1 MANSQNIF
9 VSIQI
14 NNNQLIRILRI
25 KSEIHDENL
34 FFLLFFYCH
43 THRSD
48 RMTVTSRTTFA
59 VNRRTLC
66 VNWYFAQIFIAFDY
80 DFLIVGNTISAS
92 ATTVDVPLAAR
103 VKNTNL
109 GGSCMQLYLKG
120 KTALVTGSTSGIGKA
135 IAMSLV
141 AEGAA
146 VLINGRR
153 EEKVNQTVEEI
164 QTKFPDANLQSVV
177 ADLGTEQGCR
187 QVIEKHSEV
196 DILINNLGIFEPV
209 EYFDIPDEDWF
220 KLFETNIMSGV
231 RLTRRYLKQMIQKK
245 EGRVIFIA
253 SEAAIM
259 PSLEMAHYSATK
271 TMQLS
276 LSRSLAELT
285 KGTNVTVN
293 TVMPGSTLT
302 EGVET
307 MLNQLYP
314 NEKLTM
320 EEAEKRFMKENR
332 PTSII
337 QRLIRPEE
345 IAHLV
350 TFLSSPLSS
359 AINGSAL
366 RIDGGLVRSVF

>member
-1 MANSQNIF
+1 MHLN
-9 VSIQI
+9 
-14 NNNQLIRILRI
+14 
-25 KSEIHDENL
+25 
-34 FFLLFFYCH
+34 
-43 THRSD
+43 
-48 RMTVTSRTTFA
+48 
-59 VNRRTLC
+59 
-66 VNWYFAQIFIAFDY
+66 
-80 DFLIVGNTISAS
+80 
-92 ATTVDVPLAAR
+92 
-103 VKNTNL
+103 
-109 GGSCMQLYLKG
+109 LKG

-141 AEGAA
+141 AEDAS

-153 EEKVNQTVEEI
+153 EEKVEQTIKEI
-164 QTKFPDANLQSVV
+164 QEKYPDAILHPVV
-177 ADLGTEQGCR
+177 ADLGTEQGCQ
-187 QVIEKHSEV
+187 QVIEKYPEL
-196 DILINNLGIFEPV
+196 DILINNLGIFEPA
-209 EYFDIPDEDWF
+209 EYFDIRDEDWF
-220 KLFETNIMSGV
+220 KFFETNIMSGV
-231 RLTRRYLKQMIQKK
+231 RLTRHYVNQMIQKT

-259 PSLEMAHYSATK
+259 PSQEMAHYSATK

-276 LSRSLAELT
+276 ISRSLAELT

-307 MLNQLYP
+307 MLNSLYP
-314 NEKLTM
+314 NENLTM

-345 IAHLV
+345 IAHFV